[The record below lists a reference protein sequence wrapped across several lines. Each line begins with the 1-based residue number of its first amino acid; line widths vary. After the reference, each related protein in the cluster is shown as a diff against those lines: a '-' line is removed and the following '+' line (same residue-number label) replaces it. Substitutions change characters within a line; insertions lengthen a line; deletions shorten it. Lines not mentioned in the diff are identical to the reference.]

1 MISLFILVLSISLKT
16 KIICVLFQIYF
27 CNLFR
32 PGSII
37 GNVTLDFSRP
47 LSLVEQSKA
56 MSEVSDLFMEN
67 PIAINGESMTVMRTP
82 VYFNPRSNLTESR
95 SHRSADLNI

>member
-1 MISLFILVLSISLKT
+1 MSILLLSISLKN
-16 KIICVLFQIYF
+16 CVFIQMINF
-27 CNLFR
+27 CKLFR

-56 MSEVSDLFMEN
+56 MSEVSDLFLEN

-95 SHRSADLNI
+95 SHRSTDLNI

>member
-1 MISLFILVLSISLKT
+1 MVN
-16 KIICVLFQIYF
+16 ICNF
-27 CNLFR
+27 FR

-56 MSEVSDLFMEN
+56 MSEVGDLFLEN
-67 PIAINGESMTVMRTP
+67 PITINGESMTVMRTP
-82 VYFNPRSNLTESR
+82 VYFNAKNDLTESR
-95 SHRSADLNI
+95 SEGC